1 MTSTVD
7 DVLAAVEALP
17 AGAVVSYSDVA
28 ELVGTS
34 PRRVG
39 TIMARE
45 GQEVDW
51 WRVTT
56 VRGTLP
62 EHLMA
67 DARQHWE
74 QEDLGGGATMLRDHA
89 PDLVEWEHNWQ
100 QLRVRTCLLY
110 TSPSPRDVE
119 ESRMPSSA

>member
-74 QEDLGGGATMLRDHA
+74 QEDLGGERRCFATMR
-89 PDLVEWEHNWQ
+89 
-100 QLRVRTCLLY
+100 RTLSSGSTTGNSY
-110 TSPSPRDVE
+110 VSAHDGGPSQ
-119 ESRMPSSA
+119 

>member
-17 AGAVVSYSDVA
+17 AGAVVSYSEVA

-100 QLRVRTCLLY
+100 QLRVRT
-110 TSPSPRDVE
+110 TPRPVGVG
-119 ESRMPSSA
+119 

>member
-1 MTSTVD
+1 MISTVD

-17 AGAVVSYSDVA
+17 AGTVVTYSDVA
-28 ELVGTS
+28 QLVGTS

-39 TIMARE
+39 MIMACE

-100 QLRVRTCLLY
+100 QLRVRT
-110 TSPSPRDVE
+110 
-119 ESRMPSSA
+119 

>member
-1 MTSTVD
+1 MPTTVD
-7 DVLAAVEALP
+7 DVLAAVEALT
-17 AGAVVSYSDVA
+17 AGTVVSYSDIA

-51 WRVTT
+51 WRVTS

-62 EHLMA
+62 EHLVA
-67 DARQHWE
+67 HARQHWDE
-74 QEDLGGGATMLRDHA
+74 EGLGGGTAMLRDHA
-89 PDLVEWEHNWQ
+89 PDPIVWERNWQ
-100 QLRVRTCLLY
+100 RLRVRI
-110 TSPSPRDVE
+110 
-119 ESRMPSSA
+119 

>member
-1 MTSTVD
+1 MISTVD

-17 AGAVVSYSDVA
+17 AGTVVSYSDVA
-28 ELVGTS
+28 QLVGTS

-39 TIMARE
+39 MIMACE

-67 DARQHWE
+67 HARQHWDE
-74 QEDLGGGATMLRDHA
+74 EGLGGGTTMLRDHA
-89 PDLVEWEHNWQ
+89 PDPVEWERNWQ
-100 QLRVRTCLLY
+100 QLRGRI
-110 TSPSPRDVE
+110 
-119 ESRMPSSA
+119 

>member
-100 QLRVRTCLLY
+100 HLRVRT
-110 TSPSPRDVE
+110 
-119 ESRMPSSA
+119 

>member
-45 GQEVDW
+45 GQEVD
-51 WRVTT
+51 
-56 VRGTLP
+56 LSLI
-62 EHLMA
+62 HI
-67 DARQHWE
+67 
-74 QEDLGGGATMLRDHA
+74 
-89 PDLVEWEHNWQ
+89 
-100 QLRVRTCLLY
+100 
-110 TSPSPRDVE
+110 
-119 ESRMPSSA
+119 

>member
-1 MTSTVD
+1 MPSIVD

-17 AGAVVSYSDVA
+17 AGTVVSYSDVA

-39 TIMARE
+39 TIMARA

-51 WRVTT
+51 WRVTS

-62 EHLMA
+62 AALMA
-67 DARQHWE
+67 RARQHWDE
-74 QEDLGGGATMLRDHA
+74 EGLGGGVAMLRDHA
-89 PDLVEWEHNWQ
+89 PDPIEWENTWQ
-100 QLRVRTCLLY
+100 LLRLRV
-110 TSPSPRDVE
+110 
-119 ESRMPSSA
+119 

>member
-100 QLRVRTCLLY
+100 QSQLATVTCPHMTAAPL
-110 TSPSPRDVE
+110 SERG
-119 ESRMPSSA
+119 RRAR

>member
-17 AGAVVSYSDVA
+17 AGTVVSYSDVA
-28 ELVGTS
+28 QLVGTS

-39 TIMARE
+39 TIIACE

-56 VRGTLP
+56 VRGALP

-67 DARQHWE
+67 HARQHWDE
-74 QEDLGGGATMLRDHA
+74 EGLGGGTTMLRDHA
-89 PDLVEWEHNWQ
+89 G
-100 QLRVRTCLLY
+100 
-110 TSPSPRDVE
+110 PS
-119 ESRMPSSA
+119 

>member
-17 AGAVVSYSDVA
+17 AGTVVSYSDVA
-28 ELVGTS
+28 QLVGTS

-39 TIMARE
+39 TIIACE

-56 VRGTLP
+56 VRGLSLNTLWLTLVSIGTKRALAG
-62 EHLMA
+62 ERRCFVTMRRTQRTRHR
-67 DARQHWE
+67 DERTNRRSGCVHARAVTRRRRE
-74 QEDLGGGATMLRDHA
+74 
-89 PDLVEWEHNWQ
+89 
-100 QLRVRTCLLY
+100 CL
-110 TSPSPRDVE
+110 T
-119 ESRMPSSA
+119 

>member
-17 AGAVVSYSDVA
+17 AGTVVSYSDVA
-28 ELVGTS
+28 QLVGTS

-39 TIMARE
+39 TIIACE

-56 VRGTLP
+56 VRGLSLNTLW
-62 EHLMA
+62 LTLVSIGTKRA
-67 DARQHWE
+67 LAGNDDA
-74 QEDLGGGATMLRDHA
+74 
-89 PDLVEWEHNWQ
+89 
-100 QLRVRTCLLY
+100 
-110 TSPSPRDVE
+110 S
-119 ESRMPSSA
+119 